1 MAKIIPMELIKNMSG
16 KVCMH
21 SDTYFQNRYGQT
33 YTGKICNPRT
43 TPYSGDELKQQ
54 SRFKAASAAA
64 LNRASNPSTRTAD
77 MASFQAQK
85 NQPNGKKTL
94 RGYLFSIAY
103 AHATYDDSTE
113 TWNVNWPN

>member
-1 MAKIIPMELIKNMSG
+1 
-16 KVCMH
+16 MH

-43 TPYSGDELKQQ
+43 SPYSEDELKQQ
-54 SRFKAASAAA
+54 ARFKAATAASIT
-64 LNRASNPSTRTAD
+64 RASSPTTRAAD
-77 MASFQAQK
+77 MAAFNAQK

-103 AHATYDDSTE
+103 ANATWSDSTE
-113 TWNVNWPN
+113 SWSVSWPTA